1 MISIEMNVEIDAS
14 LLKYDTETLYK
25 NVQKELRA
33 SIIDATRIAK
43 EVAPARTGALRS
55 SIHYGGN
62 RLTWWAK
69 PGVDYAIYTEDG
81 ANAHTIQGNPFLMS
95 DASNPQPLEA
105 PRAFVNHPGTPAFKY
120 METALYMSTEG
131 IEHRIV
137 RALIG

>member
-1 MISIEMNVEIDAS
+1 MKIELDVEIDAS
-14 LLKYDTETLYK
+14 LLEFDTETLYK

-43 EVAPARTGALRS
+43 EVAPARTGELRN

>member
-1 MISIEMNVEIDAS
+1 MKIEMHVEVDAS
-14 LLKYDTETLYK
+14 LLKYDTQTLYK
-25 NVQKELRA
+25 NIQKELRA

-81 ANAHTIQGNPFLMS
+81 ARAHTIQGNPWLMS
-95 DASNPQPLEA
+95 EEGHPQPLSS
-105 PRAFVNHPGTPAFKY
+105 PRNFVNHPGTPAFKY
-120 METALYMSTEG
+120 METALYMSTEDL
-131 IEHRIV
+131 EERIL
-137 RALIG
+137 RAIIG

>member
-1 MISIEMNVEIDAS
+1 MKIEIDIEIDAS
-14 LLKYDTETLYK
+14 LLEFDTETLYK

-43 EVAPARTGALRS
+43 EVAPARTGELRN
-55 SIHYGGN
+55 SIHYGGG

>member
-1 MISIEMNVEIDAS
+1 MKIELDVEIDAS
-14 LLKYDTETLYK
+14 LLEFDTETLYK

-43 EVAPARTGALRS
+43 EVAPARTGELRN
-55 SIHYGGN
+55 SIHYGGG

-81 ANAHTIQGNPFLMS
+81 ANAHTIEGNPFLMS